1 MYVLPSLAVKRLV
14 CICVGCGLA
23 AELCKKLRQEQCQMR
38 DEAEQ
43 LNNEI
48 RSLEADVRYTST
60 DLADVQGGPKKP
72 SCFLKV

>member
-60 DLADVQGGPKKP
+60 DPTWLMYRVGQRNRTV
-72 SCFLKV
+72 F